1 VTLNLAPQGLVFPER
16 LNTVDMR
23 FTKILRIGAARTNVG
38 VDLYNL
44 FNANTGTSFN
54 QNFGRDGS
62 TWLRPNAIL
71 NPRYVRFNA
80 TIDF

>member
-16 LNTVDMR
+16 LITVDMR
-23 FTKILRIGAARTNVG
+23 FTKILRIGSARTNVS

-44 FNANTGTSFN
+44 LNANTGTSFN

-62 TWLRPNAIL
+62 TWLRPK
-71 NPRYVRFNA
+71 RF
-80 TIDF
+80 